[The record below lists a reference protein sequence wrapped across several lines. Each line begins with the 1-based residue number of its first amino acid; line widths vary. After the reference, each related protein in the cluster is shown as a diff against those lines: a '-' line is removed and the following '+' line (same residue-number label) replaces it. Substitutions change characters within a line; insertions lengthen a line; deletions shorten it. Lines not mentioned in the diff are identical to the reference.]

1 MQIDGIKRIFSRP
14 PCFRQGIVVSPE
26 FVVAYACLNVQ
37 AVGRLPV
44 KSDSRPPFVAASRP
58 RAGNGCGGCGGTD
71 DVEDIF
77 VVVGDSVGF
86 VQFFILNVGGEG
98 HGELVAQ
105 AHAVAD
111 VGAGTGGAGALFY
124 A

>member
-1 MQIDGIKRIFSRP
+1 MTWPFS
-14 PCFRQGIVVSPE
+14 E
-26 FVVAYACLNVQ
+26 
-37 AVGRLPV
+37 
-44 KSDSRPPFVAASRP
+44 RP
-58 RAGNGCGGCGGTD
+58 RHRLARRRCGCGGCGGTD

-86 VQFFILNVGGEG
+86 VQFFILDIGGEG
-98 HGELVAQ
+98 HGKLVGQ

-111 VGAGTGGAGALFY
+111 VGAGTGGAGALVH